1 MIWSLLTLIF
11 WTVSPFYSLFHLP
24 LWTQKS
30 FCFTVLSLAW
40 KFLITE
46 LPPDCPRY
54 QQRWKSHP
62 HHCLCVRLLIWSWN
76 SLRKLF
82 PKFPMRWLYYSSSRF
97 LFRSGGREEVRAAFI
112 FPHKVENFFV
122 NSATTFLTQFF
133 KKNLELLKKVDCWC
147 RNFHQETKG
156 RRKFFNIWR
165 AARGRTFWCS
175 KSYYSNKRGKNKGSH
190 DKSAY
195 NNPF

>member
-122 NSATTFLTQFF
+122 NSATTFLTQF
-133 KKNLELLKKVDCWC
+133 LKKISS
-147 RNFHQETKG
+147 FFSQKG
-156 RRKFFNIWR
+156 WLLVQKFSSRDKRKKEVLQYLTSR
-165 AARGRTFWCS
+165 RTFWCS

>member
-1 MIWSLLTLIF
+1 MKVGQWLDRKLHPMIWSLLTLIF

-122 NSATTFLTQFF
+122 NSATTFLTQFL
-133 KKNLELLKKVDCWC
+133 KKNLELL
-147 RNFHQETKG
+147 F
-156 RRKFFNIWR
+156 
-165 AARGRTFWCS
+165 S
-175 KSYYSNKRGKNKGSH
+175 KRLTAGAEIFIKRQKEEGSSSIF
-190 DKSAY
+190 DE
-195 NNPF
+195 

>member
-46 LPPDCPRY
+46 PPPDCPRY
-54 QQRWKSHP
+54 QQRTMKKP
-62 HHCLCVRLLIWSWN
+62 PTTVLCVRLLIWSWN

-97 LFRSGGREEVRAAFI
+97 LFRSGGRKEVREAAFI

-122 NSATTFLTQFF
+122 NSATTFLTQF
-133 KKNLELLKKVDCWC
+133 LKKISS
-147 RNFHQETKG
+147 
-156 RRKFFNIWR
+156 FFW
-165 AARGRTFWCS
+165 
-175 KSYYSNKRGKNKGSH
+175 KRLTAGAEIFIKRQKEEGSSSIF
-190 DKSAY
+190 DE
-195 NNPF
+195 

>member
-122 NSATTFLTQFF
+122 NSATTFLTQF
-133 KKNLELLKKVDCWC
+133 LKKSRASSQKGWLLVQKFSSRDK
-147 RNFHQETKG
+147 RKKEVLQYLTSSSRKNFLMQQKLLQ
-156 RRKFFNIWR
+156 
-165 AARGRTFWCS
+165 
-175 KSYYSNKRGKNKGSH
+175 
-190 DKSAY
+190 
-195 NNPF
+195 

>member
-122 NSATTFLTQFF
+122 NSATTFLTQF
-133 KKNLELLKKVDCWC
+133 LKKISSSQKGWLLVQKFSSRDK
-147 RNFHQETKG
+147 RKKEVLQYLTSSSRKNFLMQQKLLQ
-156 RRKFFNIWR
+156 
-165 AARGRTFWCS
+165 
-175 KSYYSNKRGKNKGSH
+175 
-190 DKSAY
+190 
-195 NNPF
+195 

>member
-122 NSATTFLTQFF
+122 NSATTFLTQF
-133 KKNLELLKKVDCWC
+133 LKKISS
-147 RNFHQETKG
+147 
-156 RRKFFNIWR
+156 FFSKRLTAGAEIFIKR
-165 AARGRTFWCS
+165 QKEEGSSSIFDEQLEEELFDAAKATTVT
-175 KSYYSNKRGKNKGSH
+175 NGKKQGV
-190 DKSAY
+190 
-195 NNPF
+195 PWQICIQ

>member
-133 KKNLELLKKVDCWC
+133 KKKSL
-147 RNFHQETKG
+147 
-156 RRKFFNIWR
+156 RRKKRLTAGAEIFIKRQKKEVLQYLTSEEELFD
-165 AARGRTFWCS
+165 AAKATVATNRE
-175 KSYYSNKRGKNKGSH
+175 KQEGSLGV
-190 DKSAY
+190 
-195 NNPF
+195 PWQICIQ

>member
-97 LFRSGGREEVRAAFI
+97 LFRSGGRKEVREAAFI

-122 NSATTFLTQFF
+122 NSATTFLTQF
-133 KKNLELLKKVDCWC
+133 LKKISS
-147 RNFHQETKG
+147 FFSQKG
-156 RRKFFNIWR
+156 WLLVQKFSSRDKRKKEVLQYLTSSEEELFD
-165 AARGRTFWCS
+165 AAKATTVT
-175 KSYYSNKRGKNKGSH
+175 NGKKQGV
-190 DKSAY
+190 
-195 NNPF
+195 PWQICIQ